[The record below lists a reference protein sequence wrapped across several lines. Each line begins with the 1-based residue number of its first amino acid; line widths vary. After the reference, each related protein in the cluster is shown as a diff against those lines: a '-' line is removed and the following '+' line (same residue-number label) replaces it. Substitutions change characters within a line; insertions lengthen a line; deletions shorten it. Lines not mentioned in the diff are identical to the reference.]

1 MMMINHE
8 EAQKTQEAQRGKLM
22 VNSAGRKRRVRSC
35 AFCASLWLMFVAVAL
50 GPSTARASQT
60 EVRSTV
66 QSVFEQLKS
75 QNYSALYD
83 LLPVSARS
91 RMSRERFVGALQRAQ
106 GFYQLDRMDIG
117 AIKVAGNMA
126 VVDTVLFGR
135 IVNPV
140 QAEGKIVAQQYLVRE
155 DGKWRVA
162 TGDQSTIKKFL
173 AANPAFGKGFKIRE
187 PRIYI
192 KQGDKWVEFSVPRA
206 APRKQ
211 A

>member
-1 MMMINHE
+1 MMKK
-8 EAQKTQEAQRGKLM
+8 KTLSFLVLIALFGLMPATGK
-22 VNSAGRKRRVRSC
+22 
-35 AFCASLWLMFVAVAL
+35 
-50 GPSTARASQT
+50 ASQA

-83 LLPVSARS
+83 LLPGSARS

-117 AIKVAGNMA
+117 AIKLSGNLA
-126 VVDTVLFGR
+126 VVDTVLYGR
-135 IVNPV
+135 IVNPI

-155 DGKWRVA
+155 DGKWLVA
-162 TGDQSTIKKFL
+162 TGDQATVKKFL
-173 AANPAFGKGFKIRE
+173 ASNPAFGKGFKLRE

-192 KQGDKWVEFSVPRA
+192 KQGDKWVEFNVPRA
-206 APRKQ
+206 TPRRQ
-211 A
+211 T

>member
-1 MMMINHE
+1 MMK
-8 EAQKTQEAQRGKLM
+8 KTL
-22 VNSAGRKRRVRSC
+22 S
-35 AFCASLWLMFVAVAL
+35 SLVLIAL
-50 GPSTARASQT
+50 FALSPAPTHASQA

-66 QSVFEQLKS
+66 QGVFEQLKS

-83 LLPVSARS
+83 LLPVSARN

-117 AIKVAGNMA
+117 TIKVAGNMA
-126 VVDTVLFGR
+126 VADTVLYGR
-135 IVNPV
+135 IVNPI

-173 AANPAFGKGFKIRE
+173 ASNPAFGKGFKIRE
-187 PRIYI
+187 PRIFM
-192 KQGDKWVEFSVPRA
+192 KQGNKWVEFNVPRPT
-206 APRKQ
+206 PRKQ

>member
-1 MMMINHE
+1 MMK
-8 EAQKTQEAQRGKLM
+8 KTLSFL
-22 VNSAGRKRRVRSC
+22 V
-35 AFCASLWLMFVAVAL
+35 LIAL
-50 GPSTARASQT
+50 FALSPSPTNASQA

-66 QSVFEQLKS
+66 QGVFEQLKS

-83 LLPVSARS
+83 LLPVSARN

-117 AIKVAGNMA
+117 TIKVAGNMA
-126 VVDTVLFGR
+126 VADTVLYGR
-135 IVNPV
+135 IVNPI

-173 AANPAFGKGFKIRE
+173 ASNPAFGKGFKIRE

-192 KQGDKWVEFSVPRA
+192 KQGDKWVEFNVPRA
-206 APRKQ
+206 APRRQ
-211 A
+211 T